1 MKSYLRFLSRNKLYT
16 AIEVVGLSIALAFVI
31 VLSSYIVDDMSTN
44 KVLKNTDDIYLVHSR
59 KNSNCFTELPALYES
74 MPEIESS
81 CSMVQS
87 GRNRKSV
94 FGELTTA
101 SYGENQAHVSILGV
115 SDTFFDFFTF
125 PLSEGNPDDA
135 LAFRNSVVISEELA
149 NTLFPDSDAIGK
161 EIIVFEKNPRKV
173 EEQDL
178 PDFNVS
184 LTVSGIFRSGLK
196 TVFYEPDLVMRYDLC
211 MQQQEAMFEGSMRR
225 GEHSFVK
232 LQKGTDPEVLAEQLT
247 DQFKKFKNSYDKDS
261 YDFNLKL
268 TGFNDIKK
276 QDPEKFVHSF
286 NHIRQGK
293 LFNIYLIMCIFLT
306 LVSLLDYIVLTIA
319 FSRFRIKEIA
329 TRQLLG
335 TCRKGIIKR
344 CFAEAFVLLA
354 VSCAFAVLIAIAF
367 KNPIGNILGAEIHPL
382 THLNEYFILI
392 SAILAMVGI
401 ASAVPSIILS
411 SYNAINVIKG
421 ETIYRYKVTF
431 GKVFI
436 GFAGFLSILAMSICF
451 GISRQTR
458 HLVNQ
463 PLGHNID
470 DILYIEVANDY
481 INLIYDKLASESY
494 IDKVG
499 ITSSLPST
507 QEYTITSITNGNGK
521 RERVH
526 FIECTAEA
534 REILGIEILEYFNV
548 ADVNPENGK
557 WFMTKSA
564 YDVRDGYVENGNLKL
579 YRRQPLCGVVSDF
592 KIGPL
597 KSGTTGTLT
606 LFNLTKEETMLEW
619 GGTLIAKV
627 NISESKAKQ
636 NLVALLESMNYTHD
650 MFRVSSLREAIE
662 ENIKEEKNM
671 LKLLTGFSLICL
683 LMTILT
689 IIGLGSYYGK
699 ISEKDNA
706 IRNVFGCSKREMI
719 LKDILDFGLPAIIPA
734 IAAIPIAYK
743 VIGRWLEGYVVRT
756 DNSPAIYITA
766 LALVIS
772 VVVVSILIQ
781 TFRMLRTNPAEALKK
796 E

>member
-1 MKSYLRFLSRNKLYT
+1 M
-16 AIEVVGLSIALAFVI
+16 
-31 VLSSYIVDDMSTN
+31 
-44 KVLKNTDDIYLVHSR
+44 
-59 KNSNCFTELPALYES
+59 
-74 MPEIESS
+74 
-81 CSMVQS
+81 
-87 GRNRKSV
+87 
-94 FGELTTA
+94 
-101 SYGENQAHVSILGV
+101 
-115 SDTFFDFFTF
+115 
-125 PLSEGNPDDA
+125 
-135 LAFRNSVVISEELA
+135 
-149 NTLFPDSDAIGK
+149 
-161 EIIVFEKNPRKV
+161 
-173 EEQDL
+173 
-178 PDFNVS
+178 
-184 LTVSGIFRSGLK
+184 
-196 TVFYEPDLVMRYDLC
+196 
-211 MQQQEAMFEGSMRR
+211 
-225 GEHSFVK
+225 
-232 LQKGTDPEVLAEQLT
+232 
-247 DQFKKFKNSYDKDS
+247 
-261 YDFNLKL
+261 
-268 TGFNDIKK
+268 
-276 QDPEKFVHSF
+276 
-286 NHIRQGK
+286 
-293 LFNIYLIMCIFLT
+293 
-306 LVSLLDYIVLTIA
+306 
-319 FSRFRIKEIA
+319 
-329 TRQLLG
+329 
-335 TCRKGIIKR
+335 
-344 CFAEAFVLLA
+344 
-354 VSCAFAVLIAIAF
+354 
-367 KNPIGNILGAEIHPL
+367 
-382 THLNEYFILI
+382 
-392 SAILAMVGI
+392 
-401 ASAVPSIILS
+401 
-411 SYNAINVIKG
+411 
-421 ETIYRYKVTF
+421 
-431 GKVFI
+431 
-436 GFAGFLSILAMSICF
+436 
-451 GISRQTR
+451 
-458 HLVNQ
+458 
-463 PLGHNID
+463 
-470 DILYIEVANDY
+470 
-481 INLIYDKLASESY
+481 
-494 IDKVG
+494 
-499 ITSSLPST
+499 
-507 QEYTITSITNGNGK
+507 
-521 RERVH
+521 
-526 FIECTAEA
+526 
-534 REILGIEILEYFNV
+534 GIEILEYFNV